1 MPTPESRSAPRN
13 APMSSGCQAALSV
26 DMHYSRNSIVISAS
40 LWAWLLLGAFT
51 LVFARLFY
59 ANVSVAHI
67 VAIFTL
73 YQLAFALLV
82 WLLIFERKLCLPTF
96 SKWIP
101 LSAFSLVAMAIYSSA
116 SYVESESSV
125 FIATFPLERLESG
138 NKWYFPDTA
147 YHLALVQSI
156 ASFGYPSISLH
167 GTPLTAYHVL
177 THYLDAAIAR
187 LTGIDIFESYPMV
200 VTIKASLYISAVL
213 ICFARLVERYG
224 LIALLCAVGLGLPV
238 ALNTWHPVMSH
249 GLWLPSLIL
258 TLAMPF
264 VIGSLYRRELPTWP
278 QILGLS
284 ALCMVVGLGKVSSGF
299 MLACLIGC
307 WLVAKAPFARK
318 TIVFG
323 CVVLLFFYL
332 YGQLFIGQELQLEA
346 RFSTDG
352 LGVWKLLTFYVVGEP
367 AAPWGPFGGAT
378 LAPYVAIILGLFV
391 VFAMMFRKPAAVQLA
406 AATGGAMLI
415 GWVVTTVHKGLSP
428 WDIWY
433 FIYGLY
439 FPLVFIGVAVI
450 ADLFVSLRGE
460 STSPMMRRAV
470 TLLVTAFTLVFVS
483 HLNAS
488 AYTLFNLPVS
498 VPKIED
504 APTRMLAPINAVLPP
519 DRQLRFLDSRAT
531 KRAKLAPLKG
541 PLTAFGDSLQQHR
554 MERGVSAR
562 ESALFLPQEVFD
574 DELAPRLAAHGD
586 LRFAHGFLAYALWG
600 VPLVNGAPEVSSRL
614 GLATYAKTGKII
626 RRDKF
631 DLQAACA
638 VSGAKVIWEVDRL
651 SPPQIHAR
659 ECRSRE

>member
-1 MPTPESRSAPRN
+1 M
-13 APMSSGCQAALSV
+13 
-26 DMHYSRNSIVISAS
+26 DKHYSRNSIVISAS
-40 LWAWLLLGAFT
+40 LWTWLLLSAFT
-51 LVFARLFY
+51 LVFARLLY
-59 ANVSVAHI
+59 ANVSVTHI
-67 VAIFTL
+67 ATIFTL

-82 WLLIFERKLCLPTF
+82 WFLIFERKLCLPAF
-96 SKWIP
+96 SRWMP
-101 LSAFSLVAMAIYSSA
+101 LSVFSLIAMAVYSLA
-116 SYVESESSV
+116 SYVESYSGE

-138 NKWYFPDTA
+138 NRWYFSDTA
-147 YHLALVQSI
+147 YNLALVQSI

-187 LTGIDIFESYPMV
+187 LTGVDVFASYPMV

-213 ICFARLVERYG
+213 ICFAKLVERYG
-224 LIALLCAVGLGLPV
+224 LIAMLCTVGLGLPV

-249 GLWLPSLIL
+249 ALWLPSLIL

-264 VIGSLYRRELPTWP
+264 VIGSLYRQELPTWP

-318 TIVFG
+318 TIAFG
-323 CVVLLFFYL
+323 CVVLPFFYL

-352 LGVWKLLTFYVVGEP
+352 LEVGKLLAFYAAGEP
-367 AAPWGPFGGAT
+367 VPRWGPFGGAT
-378 LAPYVAIILGLFV
+378 LAPYVAIIFGLFV
-391 VFAMMFRKPAAVQLA
+391 VFAMMFRKPVAVQLA
-406 AATGGAMLI
+406 AATGGTMLI
-415 GWVVTTVHKGLSP
+415 GWVVTTLHKGLSP
-428 WDIWY
+428 WDTWY
-433 FIYGLY
+433 FVYGLY

-450 ADLFVSLRGE
+450 ADLFVSFREE
-460 STSPMMRRAV
+460 STSPTMRRAV
-470 TLLVTAFTLVFVS
+470 TMLVIAFTLAFVS
-483 HLNAS
+483 HLNS
-488 AYTLFNLPVS
+488 SSYTLFNLAVS
-498 VPKIED
+498 APKIKD
-504 APTRMLAPINAVLPP
+504 APTRLLAATNASLPP
-519 DRQLRFLDSRAT
+519 DRQLRLLDSRVT
-531 KRAKLAPLKG
+531 KLAKLSSLKG

-562 ESALFLPQEVFD
+562 ESALFLPQGVFD
-574 DELAPRLAAHGD
+574 NELAPRLAAHGD
-586 LRFAHGFLAYALWG
+586 LRLAHGFLAYALWG
-600 VPLVNGAPEVSSRL
+600 IPLVNGAPEVSSRF

-626 RRDKF
+626 RQDQF

-659 ECRSRE
+659 ECGSRE